1 MMTSLAW
8 DKRAGTEERAQDLQ
22 VLATFSMYQ
31 KEMEKR
37 QSGVPKVIG
46 CHPLVQTLRSHQKPG
61 QKLDGSCMVFIRRT
75 KKGEIFLLG
84 PGLGPEIWET
94 EP

>member
-1 MMTSLAW
+1 MMTSPAW

-37 QSGVPKVIG
+37 QSGVPKA
-46 CHPLVQTLRSHQKPG
+46 G